1 MVLYSDT
8 FISFFLVKISKQG
21 VSFYS
26 LCKSGVNI
34 DSMPGKTAWLRV
46 CIFRV
51 KVESIFVRGIYK
63 DFSSLLYL
71 AIFLH
76 YLSFIDKVMG
86 KSIRGIELDN

>member
-26 LCKSGVNI
+26 KSGNNV
-34 DSMPGKTAWLRV
+34 DSVRRVTAWLRAY
-46 CIFRV
+46 
-51 KVESIFVRGIYK
+51 E
-63 DFSSLLYL
+63 DLSSLLYL

-76 YLSFIDKVMG
+76 YLSCQNPNLTSRQGWI
-86 KSIRGIELDN
+86 